1 MSLRAAARVAVI
13 ALVASLAL
21 AGCASADPDQ
31 GDSIATFRVAD
42 GSTFKVLITD
52 PDDLQTVD
60 ALAKA
65 HDAPSI
71 PNGAILHETGVNT
84 GWSWSL
90 DPTDFGFS
98 DVVDAD
104 CQTTP
109 QEIEDGT
116 FEGDR
121 FCPWSAIVVSLE
133 PAP

>member
-1 MSLRAAARVAVI
+1 MSWRTIARAAVAGLL
-13 ALVASLAL
+13 ALVVVAACTP
-21 AGCASADPDQ
+21 AAQDQ

-42 GSTFKVLITD
+42 GSMFKVLITD
-52 PDDLQTVD
+52 PA
-60 ALAKA
+60 ALATVTSLA
-65 HDAPSI
+65 NGDDAPSI

-98 DVVDAD
+98 DVVDAS

-116 FEGDR
+116 FDGAR
-121 FCPWSAIVVSLE
+121 FCPWSAIVVALD